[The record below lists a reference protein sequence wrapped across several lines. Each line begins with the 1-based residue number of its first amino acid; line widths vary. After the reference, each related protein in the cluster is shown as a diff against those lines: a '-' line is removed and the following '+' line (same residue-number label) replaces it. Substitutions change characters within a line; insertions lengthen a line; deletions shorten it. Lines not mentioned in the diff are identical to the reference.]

1 MEIHVVK
8 YFVLDM
14 LGEKISEMWMLDF
27 MIFHSFK
34 DTMQKQVVNSNY
46 ECLFLGEDVVI
57 QSSVG
62 GK

>member
-8 YFVLDM
+8 YFDLDM

-34 DTMQKQVVNSNY
+34 DIMQKQVVNSNY

-57 QSSVG
+57 QSSVRR
-62 GK
+62 